1 MKKNIV
7 FITSNENK
15 QKEVEEILAQKEV
28 EEILDIDKYTII
40 YINLDIPDIQSVSVE
55 EVINAKINSAYELLK
70 EDFKKI
76 IQKFKKKGIEIK
88 NINDVIVICENSG
101 VYIKDMNDFP
111 GSLFKFYVASVLNN
125 GIVKMNGGSIAR
137 AETVIGIIKNGKIQN
152 PLVGTTTGKIAEKIG
167 SKDSKIFGW
176 DPIFIPDLSETKY
189 SEYDGKTYA
198 ELKKLDIKNKIS
210 QRRKAFDKLKKL
222 LK

>member
-7 FITSNENK
+7 FITGNEGK
-15 QKEVEEILAQKEV
+15 IKEVEEILET
-28 EEILDIDKYTII
+28 DKYTII
-40 YINLDIPDIQSVSVE
+40 NIDLDVPEIQSISVK
-55 EVINAKINSAYELLK
+55 EVINFKIKSAFELLK
-70 EDFKKI
+70 ENFKKV
-76 IQKFKKKGIEIK
+76 IQKFNEKDVKIK
-88 NINDVIVICENSG
+88 NINDVIVICEDSG

-111 GSLFKFYVASVLNN
+111 GALFKFYAASLLIN
-125 GIVKMNGGSIAR
+125 GIVKINGGSIAR
-137 AETVIGIIKNGKIQN
+137 AETVIGIIKNGKILK
-152 PLVGTTTGKIAEKIG
+152 PLIGTRTGKIAEKIVL
-167 SKDSKIFGW
+167 KDSKSFGW

>member
-7 FITSNENK
+7 FITGNEGK
-15 QKEVEEILAQKEV
+15 IKEVEEILET
-28 EEILDIDKYTII
+28 DKYTIVNI
-40 YINLDIPDIQSVSVE
+40 DLDVPEIQTISVE
-55 EVINAKINSAYELLK
+55 EVSNAKIKSAYELLK
-70 EDFKKI
+70 ENFKEV
-76 IQKFKKKGIEIK
+76 IQKFNEKDVKIK
-88 NINDVIVICENSG
+88 NINDVIVICEDTG
-101 VYIKDMNDFP
+101 LYIDDMNNFP
-111 GSLFKFYVASVLNN
+111 GALIKFYLGSLNID

-137 AETVIGIIKNGKIQN
+137 AETVIGIIKNGKILK
-152 PLVGTTTGKIAEKIG
+152 PLIGTRTGKIAEKIVL
-167 SKDSKIFGW
+167 KDSKSFGW

>member
-7 FITSNENK
+7 FITGNEGK
-15 QKEVEEILAQKEV
+15 RKEVEQILGT
-28 EEILDIDKYTII
+28 DKYNIVNIDLDVPEIQTI
-40 YINLDIPDIQSVSVE
+40 SVE
-55 EVINAKINSAYELLK
+55 EVTDAKINSAFELLK
-70 EDFKKI
+70 ENFKEV
-76 IQKFKKKGIEIK
+76 IQKFNEKDVKIK
-88 NINDVIVICENSG
+88 NINEVIVICEDTG
-101 VYIKDMNDFP
+101 LYIEDMNNFP
-111 GSLFKFYVASVLNN
+111 GALIKFYLGSLNVD
-125 GIVKMNGGSIAR
+125 GIAKMNGGSLAK
-137 AETVIGIIKNGKIQN
+137 AETVIGVIKYGKIQKS
-152 PLVGTTTGKIAEKIG
+152 LVGNRTGKIAKKIV
-167 SKDSKIFGW
+167 SKDSFGW

>member
-137 AETVIGIIKNGKIQN
+137 AETIIGVIKNGKIQN
-152 PLVGTTTGKIAEKIG
+152 PLIGTITGKIAEKIG
-167 SKDSKIFGW
+167 SKDSKLFGW

-198 ELKKLDIKNKIS
+198 ELQKLDIKNKIS
-210 QRRKAFDKLKKL
+210 QRKKAFDKLKKL

>member
-15 QKEVEEILAQKEV
+15 QKEVDEILAQKEV

-40 YINLDIPDIQSVSVE
+40 YIDLDIPDIQSVSVE

-152 PLVGTTTGKIAEKIG
+152 PLIGTITGKIAEKIG
-167 SKDSKIFGW
+167 SKDSKLFGW

-198 ELKKLDIKNKIS
+198 ELQKLDIKNKIS
-210 QRRKAFDKLKKL
+210 QRKKAFDKLKKL